1 MINRTVTAV
10 LNAPR
15 DEVFEYLSRIENLP
29 EWATDFAQ
37 ELKYEDGTA
46 KVVNGL
52 GEFYFRIDADVKTGV
67 IDMYAGPSE
76 EDPHPR
82 CRARGFEERVLVHD
96 VQGSRDARRA
106 VRVAV
111 RVAAARVRQHPRPL
125 RDRPRELRTMIA
137 AEERKK
143 MLTVRLCGERVSI
156 GVARLA
162 DLRGRDPWEVMREI
176 NLETGRPIWRAPI
189 AVAALQNLIDA
200 AEQEGTGPPAR
211 DGRRARADT

>member
-1 MINRTVTAV
+1 
-10 LNAPR
+10 
-15 DEVFEYLSRIENLP
+15 
-29 EWATDFAQ
+29 
-37 ELKYEDGTA
+37 
-46 KVVNGL
+46 
-52 GEFYFRIDADVKTGV
+52 
-67 IDMYAGPSE
+67 
-76 EDPHPR
+76 
-82 CRARGFEERVLVHD
+82 
-96 VQGSRDARRA
+96 
-106 VRVAV
+106 
-111 RVAAARVRQHPRPL
+111 
-125 RDRPRELRTMIA
+125 MIA